1 MTSYFRSRWS
11 GIDEVWQFYAE
22 FYADYSDVV
31 KVETGRR
38 ISICRTFVFVKR
50 KQLYLGGRLIYPDD
64 IRCADRL
71 TFYLLKKVTSP
82 SPKPEVKLGHSG
94 RHLKQELSYRKQIAR
109 QLRSQY
115 VEGIYRSNY
124 P

>member
-11 GIDEVWQFYAE
+11 DIDEVWQFYAE

-38 ISICRTFVFVKR
+38 ISIWRTFVFVKR

-64 IRCADRL
+64 IRCADRHL
-71 TFYLLKKVTSP
+71 PSEKSDVTQSETE
-82 SPKPEVKLGHSG
+82 SKIGPE
-94 RHLKQELSYRKQIAR
+94 RPPA
-109 QLRSQY
+109 
-115 VEGIYRSNY
+115 
-124 P
+124 